1 MKRIDVNEL
10 LAGLAEIKDKRRQWG
25 NLRHKLTDILFIILC
40 AIMCGMQDIAEEKL
54 NQYMK
59 ELDEIDA
66 AESKPGALTKEDITG
81 MYRLAFTRIW
91 H

>member
-1 MKRIDVNEL
+1 
-10 LAGLAEIKDKRRQWG
+10 
-25 NLRHKLTDILFIILC
+25 
-40 AIMCGMQDIAEEKL
+40 
-54 NQYMK
+54 MK